1 MKVKRNN
8 GSLLYILLLNESD
21 KTFLNFP
28 SCICF
33 CGFVL
38 VGRDFFCL
46 VFQKYFKIKHLIPA
60 LLLLLYRKFPYNS
73 TVRFEC
79 KLFTHLVISKEAGED
94 DEERSE
100 SVIDCLLCIEAN
112 GQVFL

>member
-8 GSLLYILLLNESD
+8 GSFLYILLLNESD

-28 SCICF
+28 SF
-33 CGFVL
+33 KTTETNVL
-38 VGRDFFCL
+38 NGRDFFCL
-46 VFQKYFKIKHLIPA
+46 VFKKYFKIKHLIPA

-79 KLFTHLVISKEAGED
+79 KLFTHLVIRKEAGED
-94 DEERSE
+94 SEKRSE
-100 SVIDCLLCIEAN
+100 STIDCLLCIEAN